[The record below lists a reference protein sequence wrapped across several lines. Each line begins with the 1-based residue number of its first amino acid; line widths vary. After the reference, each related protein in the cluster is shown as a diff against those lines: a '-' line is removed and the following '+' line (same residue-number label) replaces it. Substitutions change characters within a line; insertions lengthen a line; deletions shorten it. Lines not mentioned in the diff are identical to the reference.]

1 MTDNTP
7 GRRGRPPRNDPE
19 WARDIQRRVEELENS
34 TSVRIG
40 NWVLNVKD
48 GNLVASTMSGVTVV
62 LAESPTTAATTRS
75 AMPGRGETAGPQ
87 PETATPIDRKVE
99 S

>member
-1 MTDNTP
+1 MTDNPP
-7 GRRGRPPRNDPE
+7 GRRGRPPRTDPE
-19 WARDIQRRVEELENS
+19 WARDIQRRVEALEDS

-40 NWVLNVKD
+40 DWVLNVKD

-62 LAESPTTAATTRS
+62 LAESPTTAATNRS

-87 PETATPIDRKVE
+87 PETPTPIERKV
-99 S
+99 

>member
-7 GRRGRPPRNDPE
+7 GRRGRPPRTDPE
-19 WARDIQRRVEELENS
+19 WARDLQRRVEALEDS

-62 LAESPTTAATTRS
+62 LAESPTTIATTRS
-75 AMPGRGETAGPQ
+75 AMPGRGETAGP
-87 PETATPIDRKVE
+87 PLETPTPIERKV
-99 S
+99 

>member
-7 GRRGRPPRNDPE
+7 GRRGRPPRTDPE
-19 WARDIQRRVEELENS
+19 WARDIQRRVEALEDS

-40 NWVLNVKD
+40 DWVLNVKD

-62 LAESPTTAATTRS
+62 LAESPTTAATNRS

-87 PETATPIDRKVE
+87 PETATPIERKV
-99 S
+99 

>member
-19 WARDIQRRVEELENS
+19 WARDIQRRVEELEGS
-34 TSVRIG
+34 RSVRIG
-40 NWVLNVKD
+40 DWVLNQNRNGD
-48 GNLVASTMSGVTVV
+48 LIASTMSGVTIV

-75 AMPGRGETAGPQ
+75 AMPGRGETSGPQ
-87 PETATPIDRKVE
+87 PETPTPIADKV
-99 S
+99 

>member
-19 WARDIQRRVEELENS
+19 WARDIQRRVEALEDS

-40 NWVLNVKD
+40 DWVLNVRD

>member
-1 MTDNTP
+1 MTDNTA

-62 LAESPTTAATTRS
+62 LAESPTTALTTRS
-75 AMPGRGETAGPQ
+75 AMPGRGETAGP
-87 PETATPIDRKVE
+87 ATTEPSPRTDSV
-99 S
+99 

>member
-19 WARDIQRRVEELENS
+19 WARDIQRRVEELEGS
-34 TSVRIG
+34 RSVRIG
-40 NWVLNVKD
+40 DWVLNMNRD
-48 GNLVASTMSGVTVV
+48 GDLIASTMSGVTVV
-62 LAESPTTAATTRS
+62 LAESPTTAATNRS

-87 PETATPIDRKVE
+87 PETPTPIERKV
-99 S
+99 

>member
-7 GRRGRPPRNDPE
+7 GRRGRPPRTDPE
-19 WARDIQRRVEELENS
+19 WARDLQRRVEALEDS

-40 NWVLNVKD
+40 DWVLNVKD

-62 LAESPTTAATTRS
+62 LAESPTTTATTRS

-87 PETATPIDRKVE
+87 PETPTPIERKV
-99 S
+99 